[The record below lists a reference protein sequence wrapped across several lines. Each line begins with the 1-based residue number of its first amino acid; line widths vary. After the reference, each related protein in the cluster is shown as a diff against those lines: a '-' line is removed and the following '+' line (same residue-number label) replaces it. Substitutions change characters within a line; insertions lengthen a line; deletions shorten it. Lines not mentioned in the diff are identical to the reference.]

1 MRLTPPSVILFL
13 ISLACAVLALL
24 PVFGVAAVTLPVS
37 AFWLMTAAWGLL
49 AAGALFRG
57 L

>member
-1 MRLTPPSVILFL
+1 MLFL

-24 PVFGVAAVTLPVS
+24 LALGVAAVTLPVS
-37 AFWLMTAAWGLL
+37 AFWLMTVAWGLL
-49 AAGALFRG
+49 TAGGLSRG